1 MATPSRTNV
10 AGAAAVGLLLAACVA
25 GGPAAAAPVSAAHDP
40 RVGPLFLAGTPIH
53 VCTGSV
59 LDSADGDLVLTAAH
73 CIAGSGGALSFAPG
87 YDRGVSPFGL
97 WTVSQIYV
105 DPAWLESQDP
115 QHDYAVLR
123 VAPAGATLPMSV
135 ESAAGGGFELAATP
149 ATASTVTVTGYPTF
163 GDGPVSCTA
172 ATTSTD
178 SYPTVVCDG
187 LGEGT
192 SGGPWAVGSRV
203 VALVGGLDHGGCTD
217 SVSYSP
223 TFGPGALALLDRA
236 ESRGAGDSTPFALTG
251 ACTRS

>member
-1 MATPSRTNV
+1 MATPFRTTV
-10 AGAAAVGLLLAACVA
+10 AGIAAVGLLLAVSAA
-25 GGPAAAAPVSAAHDP
+25 GGSAAAAPAAPAQDP

-53 VCTGSV
+53 VCTGSA
-59 LDSADGDLVLTAAH
+59 LDSTDGDLVLTAAH

-97 WTVSQIYV
+97 WSVSQIYV
-105 DPAWLESQDP
+105 DPAWLQSQDP

-123 VAPAGATLPMSV
+123 VAPTGATLPTTV
-135 ESAAGGGFELAATP
+135 ESAVGGGFELATAP
-149 ATASTVTVTGYPTF
+149 ATSSAVTVTGYPTL

-172 ATTSTD
+172 PTTSTD

-192 SGGPWAVGSRV
+192 SGGPWAMGPTVVGV
-203 VALVGGLDHGGCTD
+203 VGGLDHGGCTD

-223 TFGPGALALLDRA
+223 TFGSGTLALLDRA
-236 ESRGAGDSTPFALTG
+236 ERRDAGDSTPFALTG
-251 ACTRS
+251 TCTRS

>member
-1 MATPSRTNV
+1 MVTPSCTSV
-10 AGAAAVGLLLAACVA
+10 TGAAAVGLLLAACVA
-25 GGPAAAAPVSAAHDP
+25 GGSAAAAPASDAPDP

-87 YDRGVSPFGL
+87 FDRGVAPFGL

-115 QHDYAVLR
+115 EHDYAVLR
-123 VAPAGATLPMSV
+123 VAPSGTAVPAAV
-135 ESAAGGGFELAATP
+135 ESVVGGGFELASAPEP
-149 ATASTVTVTGYPTF
+149 ATTVAVTGYPTL

-192 SGGPWAVGSRV
+192 SGGPWVVGSRV

-223 TFGPGALALLDRA
+223 TFGSGTLALLDRA
-236 ESRGAGDSTPFALTG
+236 ERRDAGDSTPFALAG

>member
-1 MATPSRTNV
+1 MLTPSCAFGT
-10 AGAAAVGLLLAACVA
+10 GAVAAVLLLAAWVA
-25 GGPAAAAPVSAAHDP
+25 GVPATAAPAAPDP

-59 LDSADGDLVLTAAH
+59 LDSTDGDLVLTAAH
-73 CIAGSGGALSFAPG
+73 CIAGAGGALSFAPG
-87 YDRGVSPFGL
+87 YDRGVAPFGV

-123 VAPAGATLPMSV
+123 VAPSGTTVPASIESV
-135 ESAAGGGFELAATP
+135 VGGGFELAP
-149 ATASTVTVTGYPTF
+149 APAAETTVAVTGYPTL
-163 GDGPVSCTA
+163 GDSPVSCTA

-178 SYPTVVCDG
+178 SFPTVVCNG
-187 LGEGT
+187 LGDGT
-192 SGGPWAVGSRV
+192 SGGPWVAGPRV

-223 TFGPGALALLDRA
+223 AFGAATLDLLQRA
-236 ESRGAGDSTPFALTG
+236 ESRGTGDSTPFALPGT
-251 ACTRS
+251 CTRS